1 MTKIKICGCRT
12 PADIQ
17 HAAEA
22 GADFVGMVMAENTKR
37 YVPPRDRSSLV
48 AAAREFDIPL
58 VCVLRDNPKP
68 QDKSE
73 AERWY
78 PGDMVQWH
86 GHEDESWPLI
96 DPRPSIRAVSGA
108 KGLLEHAGFPCRH
121 FLLDHD
127 QPGSGHPF
135 DWGSLEGSSLPEEW
149 FLAGGLNAGNVED
162 AIRKLKPWAVDVSSG
177 VESSPGVKCREK
189 IQAFVDEVRRVD
201 QKA

>member
-22 GADFVGMVMAENTKR
+22 GADFVGMVVAENTKR

-48 AAAREFDIPL
+48 AAARDFDIPL

-68 QDKSE
+68 KSQSE
-73 AERWY
+73 AENWY

-86 GHEDESWPLI
+86 GHEDESWSLV
-96 DPRPSIRAVSGA
+96 DSRPSIRAVSGP
-108 KGLLEHAGFPCRH
+108 KGLLEYGGFPCRH
-121 FLLDHD
+121 FLLDHE
-127 QPGSGHPF
+127 QPGSGHAF
-135 DWGSLEGSSLPEEW
+135 DWSSLESSSLPEEW

-162 AIRKLKPWAVDVSSG
+162 AIRTLKPWAVDVSSG
-177 VESSPGVKCREK
+177 VESSPGVKCREN
-189 IQAFVDEVRRVD
+189 IQAFVDAVRRAD
-201 QKA
+201 HKA

>member
-1 MTKIKICGCRT
+1 MDAELGRHSARRRSGCRFCW
-12 PADIQ
+12 
-17 HAAEA
+17 H
-22 GADFVGMVMAENTKR
+22 GCGRKTKR
-37 YVPPRDRSSLV
+37 YVPTEDRPSLV
-48 AAAREFDIPL
+48 AAARDFDIPL

-68 QDKSE
+68 KDKSE

-96 DPRPSIRAVSGA
+96 DSRPSIRAVSGA
-108 KGLLEHAGFPCRH
+108 KGLLEHAEFPCRH

-149 FLAGGLNAGNVED
+149 FLAGGLNAGNVEN
-162 AIRKLKPWAVDVSSG
+162 AIRTLKPWAVDVSSG

-189 IQAFVDEVRRVD
+189 IQSFVDAVRRVD

>member
-22 GADFVGMVMAENTKR
+22 GADFVGMVVAKNTKR
-37 YVPPRDRSSLV
+37 YVPTEDRWSLLE
-48 AAAREFDIPL
+48 AARDFDIPL

-68 QDKSE
+68 KDQSE
-73 AERWY
+73 AENWY
-78 PGDMVQWH
+78 PGDIVQWH
-86 GHEDESWPLI
+86 GHEDETWSLV
-96 DPRPSIRAVSGA
+96 DSRPSIRAVSGA

-127 QPGSGHPF
+127 QPGSGHAF
-135 DWGSLEGSSLPEEW
+135 DWGSLNDSSLPDEW

-162 AIRKLKPWAVDVSSG
+162 AIRTLKPWAVDVSSG
-177 VESSPGVKCREK
+177 VESAPGVKCREK
-189 IQAFVDEVRRVD
+189 IQEFVDAVRRAD
-201 QKA
+201 HKA

>member
-22 GADFVGMVMAENTKR
+22 DSDFVGMVVAENTKR
-37 YVPPRDRSSLV
+37 YVPTEDRSSLV

-68 QDKSE
+68 QDNSE

-108 KGLLEHAGFPCRH
+108 NGLLEHAGFPCRH

-135 DWGSLEGSSLPEEW
+135 DWGSLEGSILPEEW
-149 FLAGGLNAGNVED
+149 FLAGGLNAGNVEN
-162 AIRKLKPWAVDVSSG
+162 AIRTLKPWAVDVSSG

-201 QKA
+201 QTT

>member
-22 GADFVGMVMAENTKR
+22 GADFVGMVVAENTKR
-37 YVPPRDRSSLV
+37 YVPTEDRLSLL
-48 AAAREFDIPL
+48 AAARDFEIPL

-68 QDKSE
+68 KDQSE

-86 GHEDESWPLI
+86 GHEDESWSLV
-96 DPRPSIRAVSGA
+96 DSRPSIRAVSGP
-108 KGLLEHAGFPCRH
+108 KGLLEYAGFPCRH
-121 FLLDHD
+121 FLLDHE
-127 QPGSGHPF
+127 QPGSGLAF
-135 DWGSLEGSSLPEEW
+135 EWSSLEGSSLPEEW

-162 AIRKLKPWAVDVSSG
+162 AIRTLKPWAVDVSSG
-177 VESSPGVKCREK
+177 VESSPGVKCREN
-189 IQAFVDEVRRVD
+189 IQAFVDAVRRAD
-201 QKA
+201 HKA

>member
-22 GADFVGMVMAENTKR
+22 GADFVGMVVAENTKR

-135 DWGSLEGSSLPEEW
+135 DWGSLEGSILPEEW
-149 FLAGGLNAGNVED
+149 FLAGGLNAGNVEN
-162 AIRKLKPWAVDVSSG
+162 AIRALKPWAVDVSSG

-189 IQAFVDEVRRVD
+189 IQEFVDAVRRAD

>member
-22 GADFVGMVMAENTKR
+22 GADFVGMVVAENTKR
-37 YVPPRDRSSLV
+37 YVPTEDRPSLV

-96 DPRPSIRAVSGA
+96 DPRPSIRAVCGA

-149 FLAGGLNAGNVED
+149 FLAGGLNAGNVEN
-162 AIRKLKPWAVDVSSG
+162 AILTLKPWAVDVSSG

-189 IQAFVDEVRRVD
+189 IQSFVDAVRRAD
-201 QKA
+201 HKA

>member
-22 GADFVGMVMAENTKR
+22 GADFVGMVVAENTKR
-37 YVPPRDRSSLV
+37 YVPTRDRSSLV
-48 AAAREFDIPL
+48 AAARDFDIPL

-68 QDKSE
+68 QDQSE
-73 AERWY
+73 ADYWY

-86 GHEDESWPLI
+86 GHEDESWSLI
-96 DPRPSIRAVSGA
+96 DCRPSIRAVTGA

-135 DWGSLEGSSLPEEW
+135 DWGSLERCSLPEDW
-149 FLAGGLNAGNVED
+149 FLAGGLNAGNVEN
-162 AIRKLKPWAVDVSSG
+162 AIRTLKPWAVDVSSG

-189 IQAFVDEVRRVD
+189 IQEFVDAVRRAD
-201 QKA
+201 HKA

>member
-22 GADFVGMVMAENTKR
+22 GADFVGMVVAENTKR

-48 AAAREFDIPL
+48 AAARDFDIPL

-68 QDKSE
+68 KDKSE
-73 AERWY
+73 AGRWY

-86 GHEDESWPLI
+86 GHEDESWALI
-96 DPRPSIRAVSGA
+96 DPRPSIKAVSGA

-149 FLAGGLNAGNVED
+149 FLAGGLNAGNVEN
-162 AIRKLKPWAVDVSSG
+162 AIITLKPWAVDVSSG

-201 QKA
+201 QTT

>member
-1 MTKIKICGCRT
+1 MTNIKICGCRT

-22 GADFVGMVMAENTKR
+22 GADFVGMVVAQNTMR
-37 YVPPRDRSSLV
+37 YVPTEDRSSLV
-48 AAAREFDIPL
+48 AAASEFNIPL

-149 FLAGGLNAGNVED
+149 FLAGGLNADNVEN
-162 AIRKLKPWAVDVSSG
+162 AIRTLKPWAVDVSSG

-201 QKA
+201 QTA

>member
-22 GADFVGMVMAENTKR
+22 GSDFVGMVVAENTKR
-37 YVPPRDRSSLV
+37 YVPTEDRSSLV
-48 AAAREFDIPL
+48 VAAREFDIPL

-68 QDKSE
+68 QDQSE

-96 DPRPSIRAVSGA
+96 DPRPSDYGDFRG
-108 KGLLEHAGFPCRH
+108 R
-121 FLLDHD
+121 
-127 QPGSGHPF
+127 
-135 DWGSLEGSSLPEEW
+135 SSLADQTPSR
-149 FLAGGLNAGNVED
+149 GGRGVRQRSFIRIRRNA
-162 AIRKLKPWAVDVSSG
+162 IKISG
-177 VESSPGVKCREK
+177 ICTGG
-189 IQAFVDEVRRVD
+189 
-201 QKA
+201 

>member
-22 GADFVGMVMAENTKR
+22 GADFVGMVVAENTKR
-37 YVPPRDRSSLV
+37 YVPTEDRSSLV
-48 AAAREFDIPL
+48 VAAREFDIPL
-58 VCVLRDNPKP
+58 VCVLKDNPKP

-86 GHEDESWPLI
+86 GHEDASWPLI
-96 DPRPSIRAVSGA
+96 DARPSIRAVSGA

-149 FLAGGLNAGNVED
+149 FLAGGLTAGNVEN
-162 AIRKLKPWAVDVSSG
+162 AIRTLKPWAVDVSSG

-201 QKA
+201 QTA

>member
-1 MTKIKICGCRT
+1 MTKIKICGCRS

-22 GADFVGMVMAENTKR
+22 GADFVGMVVAEKTKR

-86 GHEDESWPLI
+86 GHEDEGWPLI

-108 KGLLEHAGFPCRH
+108 KGLLEHAGFPCQH

-149 FLAGGLNAGNVED
+149 FLAGGLNAGNVEN
-162 AIRKLKPWAVDVSSG
+162 AIRTLKPWAVDVSSG
-177 VESSPGVKCREK
+177 VESSPGVKCRVK

-201 QKA
+201 HKA